1 MMFGSFRRSIDF
13 WPVLLALLAAVL
25 IPTAGVLWFMNEAVV
40 NQRNLSRQ
48 RLAEAYR
55 GHLTLA
61 RERVE
66 ALWEKRA
73 ADLGREAG
81 AASAAAEF
89 ARIVRSGLADS
100 AVILDARG
108 AVVYPAP
115 LTPPEVDALEWDAN
129 WLAARRLE
137 SAGKN
142 LEATEAFAKIGTA
155 RAVQAQVRCLLRAGR
170 TARAAQIATE
180 RFHAGPWL
188 HQADPNGRLIA
199 IDELLLAA
207 RLKSAPAKT
216 ALIAL
221 LNDYDAPIQAAQR
234 LFAMNEVKALD
245 SAAVFPTLAA
255 EALASRFAE
264 KYRAAPPEGS
274 LQHSG
279 LADVWTLSAPG
290 GRAVALYTTATVKS
304 LLPSEPP
311 EQEWRFAVLPPAV
324 VSTGFDQALPAGGYL
339 PGWQVALSVVGA
351 PADDFARKQTLAYLW
366 IGILATALA
375 ALAGVYAAQALNRQW
390 RVARLKTDLVAAVSH
405 ELKTPLAGMR
415 VLVETLLE
423 DDIFEQNKTREY
435 LEMISRENLRLSRL
449 IENFL
454 TFSRLERNRQ
464 KFEFQT
470 TPPERVAHAAMEAV
484 RERFPLEV
492 EIAPGLPPV
501 RADGDAMTTVL
512 LNLLD
517 NAYKYSPGEKRIKL
531 RVYNSRGRVTFAVED
546 RGIGIAPGER
556 KKIFRRFYQVDRR
569 LSRDVGGVGLGLS
582 IVEFIVRAHGG
593 SVDVESQP
601 GAGSTFLVSLPGRA
615 AA

>member
-40 NQRNLSRQ
+40 NQRNMSRQ

-73 ADLGREAG
+73 ADLGREPG

-155 RAVQAQVRCLLRAGR
+155 RADTAQVRCLLRAGK

-221 LNDYDAPIQAAQR
+221 LNDYDAP
-234 LFAMNEVKALD
+234 N
-245 SAAVFPTLAA
+245 
-255 EALASRFAE
+255 
-264 KYRAAPPEGS
+264 
-274 LQHSG
+274 
-279 LADVWTLSAPG
+279 
-290 GRAVALYTTATVKS
+290 
-304 LLPSEPP
+304 
-311 EQEWRFAVLPPAV
+311 
-324 VSTGFDQALPAGGYL
+324 
-339 PGWQVALSVVGA
+339 
-351 PADDFARKQTLAYLW
+351 
-366 IGILATALA
+366 
-375 ALAGVYAAQALNRQW
+375 
-390 RVARLKTDLVAAVSH
+390 
-405 ELKTPLAGMR
+405 
-415 VLVETLLE
+415 
-423 DDIFEQNKTREY
+423 
-435 LEMISRENLRLSRL
+435 
-449 IENFL
+449 
-454 TFSRLERNRQ
+454 
-464 KFEFQT
+464 
-470 TPPERVAHAAMEAV
+470 
-484 RERFPLEV
+484 
-492 EIAPGLPPV
+492 
-501 RADGDAMTTVL
+501 
-512 LNLLD
+512 
-517 NAYKYSPGEKRIKL
+517 
-531 RVYNSRGRVTFAVED
+531 
-546 RGIGIAPGER
+546 
-556 KKIFRRFYQVDRR
+556 
-569 LSRDVGGVGLGLS
+569 
-582 IVEFIVRAHGG
+582 
-593 SVDVESQP
+593 
-601 GAGSTFLVSLPGRA
+601 PGRA
-615 AA
+615 APSSP